1 MRYLTTLLLLLVMS
15 TGHAETAYVT
25 DLLRLGLHQA
35 EDTSDRAFRTLE
47 SGQEMEVLSRTRL
60 YARVRLPDGQE
71 GYVKAAYLV
80 DEKPA
85 KLIVAEERAEQER
98 LRAELESLRASF
110 AQPAETISRLES
122 DVTELETALAAS
134 REAASAA
141 ETELERIEQRQERY
155 RYSLPYRWV
164 AGAVIACLIGG
175 FLLGL
180 WWFDVRSR
188 RRHGGIRVY

>member
-1 MRYLTTLLLLLVMS
+1 MRYLIVLLLLAAAAAN
-15 TGHAETAYVT
+15 AETAYVT
-25 DLLRLGLHQA
+25 DTLRLGLHQA

-85 KLIVAEERAEQER
+85 KLVVAEERAEQQR
-98 LRAELESLRASF
+98 LRDELENLRASF
-110 AQPAETISRLES
+110 AQPAETISRLEN
-122 DVTELETALAAS
+122 DVSELESALTES
-134 REAASAA
+134 RAAASAA
-141 ETELERIEQRQERY
+141 EEELERIEQQQELY

-164 AGAVIACLIGG
+164 AGAVAVCLIGG

-180 WWFDVRSR
+180 WWFDMRSR